1 MAEAEEL
8 VSDAARHATIY
19 VQKLWRRYRP
29 LPEGPPTALLVDC
42 APRLDLLITA
52 VTGASYPI
60 RIAQTPA
67 RPTLLA
73 RAFRRVQAPW
83 QQRPIPATDG
93 QRLWLPADSG
103 LADLQH
109 GNEAYR
115 VMALQQALR
124 ARRGTAE
131 ALRSVLPPLLADA
144 YLLLEAWA
152 VDERL
157 VQALPGMAPAIER
170 LRQLCLQ
177 RRPPLADFS
186 RSRQP
191 LENLLR
197 QLLDSPCDQ
206 TPDGFP
212 LSESP
217 TQSLQLAAPLLAG
230 LGLEADD
237 RSGGNAPLL
246 RDWWTGTLHAP
257 PTDAAKTG
265 LAQQSPPADDS
276 PPDTAAPRSANLPRR
291 PEIREAEED
300 EDEERESIFMVQADE
315 PHQHAEDPLGMN
327 RPVDRDEDISADE
340 YGDML
345 SELPE
350 ARLVA
355 TPVKPKEVLISDDPP
370 DSNTL
375 MQLKRAKAEGRGLHY
390 PEWDYRVQQYRQPG
404 AIVRVLP
411 NLPGSQQW
419 VDDTLEEHRSLLG
432 QIRRHFEMLSARRV
446 TRRRQVDGDE
456 IDLSAYIDS
465 YADFHAGGSLSDA
478 LYQTRRTAERDL
490 AITLLIDIS
499 GSTDGWI
506 SANRRIID
514 VEREALLLV
523 CIALDGMGEP
533 YAVQAFSGEGP
544 DAVIVRQVK
553 DFDEQFSNDVALRI
567 SALEPEH
574 YTRAGAAIR
583 HASNGLLQQAA
594 SHRLLLLLSDG
605 KPNDKDEYEG
615 RYGVEDLRQA
625 VTEASLQGIS
635 TFCLT
640 IDRQAS
646 SYLPKVFG
654 AHQYALL
661 PKPELL
667 PGVLLDWLKRLVAG

>member
-19 VQKLWRRYRP
+19 AQKLWRRYRP
-29 LPEGPPTALLVDC
+29 LPKGPPTALLADV
-42 APRLDLLITA
+42 AARLDLLITA
-52 VTGASYPI
+52 VTGSSYPI
-60 RIAQTPA
+60 RIAQPPA
-67 RPTLLA
+67 QPTLLA
-73 RAFRRVQAPW
+73 RCFRRVQSPW
-83 QQRPIPATDG
+83 QQQPIPATDG

-103 LADLQH
+103 LADLEH
-109 GNEAYR
+109 GAETYR

-124 ARRGTAE
+124 AQRGTAK
-131 ALRSVLPPLLADA
+131 ALPPTSPALLADA

-152 VDERL
+152 VDEQL
-157 VQALPGMAPAIER
+157 AQSLPGMAPAIER

-186 RSRQP
+186 RTRQP
-191 LENLLR
+191 LETLLR
-197 QLLDSPCDQ
+197 QLLGSRCGPVLE
-206 TPDGFP
+206 GFP

-217 TQSLQLAAPLLAG
+217 AQSLQLAEALLTD
-230 LGLEADD
+230 LGLSAED

-246 RDWWTGTLHAP
+246 RDWWTGTLLAP
-257 PTDAAKTG
+257 AADSAKTR
-265 LAQQSPPADDS
+265 LSQESSADSDS
-276 PPDTAAPRSANLPRR
+276 NTTVPRSASLPRR
-291 PEIREAEED
+291 PQVREAKED
-300 EDEERESIFMVQADE
+300 EDNESEGIFMVQADE
-315 PHQHAEDPLGMN
+315 PLQHAEDPLGMN
-327 RPVDRDEDISADE
+327 RPVDRDEETSADE

-355 TPVKPKEVLISDDPP
+355 TPGRPKEVLISDDPP
-370 DSNTL
+370 DGNTL
-375 MQLKRAKAEGRGLHY
+375 MQLKRTKAEGRGLHY
-390 PEWDYRVQQYRQPG
+390 PEWDYRAQHYRQPG

-419 VDDTLEEHRSLLG
+419 VDDTLEEHRALLG

-446 TRRRQVDGDE
+446 TRRRQLDGDE
-456 IDLSAYIDS
+456 IDLGAYIDS
-465 YADFHAGGSLSDA
+465 YADFRAGGSLSEA

-523 CIALDGMGEP
+523 CIALEGMGEA

-544 DAVIVRQVK
+544 DAVIVRAVK
-553 DFDEQFSNDVALRI
+553 GFDETFSNEVALRI

-583 HASNGLLQQAA
+583 HASTGLLQQAA

-615 RYGVEDLRQA
+615 RYGVEDMRQA

-640 IDRQAS
+640 IDRQAAN
-646 SYLPKVFG
+646 YLPGIFG
-654 AHQYALL
+654 AGQYALL
-661 PKPELL
+661 PRPELL
-667 PGVLLDWLKRLVAG
+667 PSVLLDWLRRLVVH

>member
-19 VQKLWRRYRP
+19 AQKLWRRYRP
-29 LPEGPPTALLVDC
+29 LPKGPPTALLADF
-42 APRLDLLITA
+42 APRLDLLVNA

-60 RIAQTPA
+60 RIAQAPA

-73 RAFRRVQAPW
+73 RAFGRVQSPW
-83 QQRPIPATDG
+83 QEHPLPATDG
-93 QRLWLPADSG
+93 VRLWLPADSA
-103 LADLQH
+103 LTDLER
-109 GNEAYR
+109 GGEAYR

-124 ARRGTAE
+124 AQRGSAD
-131 ALRSVLPPLLADA
+131 ASLPSLPPLLADA
-144 YLLLEAWA
+144 YLLLEAWT
-152 VDERL
+152 VDHQLAQRM
-157 VQALPGMAPAIER
+157 PGMAPAIER
-170 LRQLCLQ
+170 LRQLCLY
-177 RRPPLADFS
+177 RRPPLAAFS
-186 RSRQP
+186 RPRQP
-191 LENLLR
+191 LERLLR
-197 QLLDSPCDQ
+197 QLLDSHCGHLPE
-206 TPDGFP
+206 GFA

-217 TQSLQLAAPLLAG
+217 TQSLQLAEELLVD
-230 LGLEADD
+230 LGLEAED
-237 RSGGNAPLL
+237 RSAGSAPLL
-246 RDWWTGTLHAP
+246 RDWWTGTLH
-257 PTDAAKTG
+257 
-265 LAQQSPPADDS
+265 PPAVNGSQAALTGDSASDDS
-276 PPDTAAPRSANLPRR
+276 DAISRAPRSASLSRR
-291 PEIREAEED
+291 PQVREAKENED
-300 EDEERESIFMVQADE
+300 DASEGIFMVQADE

-355 TPVKPKEVLISDDPP
+355 TPGRPKEVLISDDPP
-370 DSNTL
+370 DSNTF
-375 MQLKRAKAEGRGLHY
+375 MQLKRAKAEGRALHY
-390 PEWDYRVQQYRQPG
+390 PEWDYRPQHYRHPG

-419 VDDTLEEHRSLLG
+419 VDDTLDEHRSILG
-432 QIRRHFEMLSARRV
+432 QIRRQFEMLSARRV
-446 TRRRQVDGDE
+446 TRRRQLDGDE
-456 IDLSAYIDS
+456 IDLGAYIDS
-465 YADFHAGGSLSDA
+465 YADLHAGGSLSEA

-490 AITLLIDIS
+490 AISLLIDIS

-506 SANRRIID
+506 SADRRIID

-544 DAVIVRQVK
+544 DAVIIRQLK
-553 DFDEQFSNDVALRI
+553 GFDERFSNDVALRI

-583 HASNGLLQQAA
+583 HASSGLLQQAA

-615 RYGVEDLRQA
+615 RYGVEDMRQA

-640 IDRQAS
+640 IDRQAC
-646 SYLPKVFG
+646 SYLPQVFG

-667 PGVLLDWLKRLVAG
+667 PAVLLDWLKRLVAR

>member
-19 VQKLWRRYRP
+19 AQKLWRRYRP
-29 LPEGPPTALLVDC
+29 LPKGPPTAVLIDI

-52 VTGASYPI
+52 VTGTSYPI
-60 RIAQTPA
+60 RTAQPPA
-67 RPTLLA
+67 LPTLLA
-73 RAFRRVQAPW
+73 RCFRQVQAPW
-83 QQRPIPATDG
+83 QHQPLPGTDG

-103 LADLQH
+103 LTDLDC
-109 GNEAYR
+109 GGEAYR

-124 ARRGTAE
+124 AQRGSAE
-131 ALRSVLPPLLADA
+131 ALPSGLPALPADA

-152 VDERL
+152 VDEQL
-157 VQALPGMAPAIER
+157 AQALPGMAPAIER

-177 RRPPLADFS
+177 RRPALSDFS
-186 RSRQP
+186 RARQP
-191 LENLLR
+191 LEILLR
-197 QLLDSPCDQ
+197 QLLDSQCGNAPE
-206 TPDGFP
+206 GFP

-217 TQSLQLAAPLLAG
+217 SQSLLLAEALLAY
-230 LGLEADD
+230 LGLSVED

-257 PTDAAKTG
+257 VTGAKARLT
-265 LAQQSPPADDS
+265 QESSADDS
-276 PPDTAAPRSANLPRR
+276 DPTGTAPRSASLPRR
-291 PEIREAEED
+291 PQVREAKED
-300 EDEERESIFMVQADE
+300 EDDDNEGLFMVQADE

-355 TPVKPKEVLISDDPP
+355 TPGRPKEVLISDDPP
-370 DSNTL
+370 DANTL
-375 MQLKRAKAEGRGLHY
+375 MQLKRAKAEGHGFHY
-390 PEWDYRVQQYRQPG
+390 PEWDYRARHYRQPG

-419 VDDTLEEHRSLLG
+419 VDNTLEEHRSLLG
-432 QIRRHFEMLSARRV
+432 QIRRHFEMLCARRV
-446 TRRRQVDGDE
+446 IRRRQLDGDE
-456 IDLSAYIDS
+456 IDLGAYIDS
-465 YADFHAGGSLSDA
+465 YADFRAGGSLSDA

-523 CIALDGMGEP
+523 CIALEGMGEP

-544 DAVIVRQVK
+544 DAVIVRQLK
-553 DFDEQFSNDVALRI
+553 GFDERFSNDVALRI

-583 HASNGLLQQAA
+583 HASSSLMQQVA

-615 RYGVEDLRQA
+615 RYGVEDMRQA

-640 IDRQAS
+640 IDRQAA
-646 SYLPKVFG
+646 SYLPGIFG
-654 AHQYALL
+654 AGQYALL
-661 PKPELL
+661 PRPELL
-667 PGVLLDWLKRLVAG
+667 PTVLLDWLRRLVVR